1 MATSFRSG
9 RSVQMT
15 EQSMTDVVTTDHTL
29 RWAIVVA
36 GLIGAAGV
44 AMAAAGAHGGDPHLL
59 GTASTICFA
68 HAPALLALGLAGRQ
82 VRLAQLGAALLALG
96 TALFAGDLTMRA
108 FFGERLFPMA
118 APIGGSTTIIAWL
131 VIAIGA
137 LLPRRRN

>member
-1 MATSFRSG
+1 
-9 RSVQMT
+9 
-15 EQSMTDVVTTDHTL
+15 
-29 RWAIVVA
+29 
-36 GLIGAAGV
+36 
-44 AMAAAGAHGGDPHLL
+44 
-59 GTASTICFA
+59 
-68 HAPALLALGLAGRQ
+68 LLALGLAGRQ
-82 VRLAQLGAALLALG
+82 VRLAQLSAALLALG